1 MRTYKKISRK
11 IFNYMRIILEKV
23 LMLLI
28 SIRSLTSKRAY
39 ELMLGII
46 SDIEIP
52 MVGALEILQMEIIL
66 SIIKIQLY
74 MRRVHVWRTNH
85 LSTGMLIT
93 SQQVQGPP
101 THIWVMASPKTQRTR
116 WASLSHQR
124 ILRNTGTDLIL
135 VR

>member
-28 SIRSLTSKRAY
+28 SIRSSTSKRAY

-74 MRRVHVWRTNH
+74 MRRVHV
-85 LSTGMLIT
+85 
-93 SQQVQGPP
+93 
-101 THIWVMASPKTQRTR
+101 
-116 WASLSHQR
+116 
-124 ILRNTGTDLIL
+124 
-135 VR
+135 